1 MLEIYT
7 MPQGEESWFQAKLGI
22 ISAGSFSKVL
32 AKGQG
37 TTRKKYM
44 LKLAAEILTGT
55 RRDTF
60 QNADLLRGIEQEP
73 QARREYEFI
82 KGVSVDQIGFAR
94 KGRIGASPDGL
105 VQGQGGI
112 EIKSVI
118 PETQIETILADK
130 VPSVHRA
137 QIQGNIMILDL
148 EYMDFIS
155 YSPLLKNKNYM
166 FIKRVY
172 PDPAYIENLQKE
184 LLVFIRELDDLVE
197 RMS

>member
-22 ISAGSFSKVL
+22 ISAGSFLKVL
-32 AKGQG
+32 AEGQG

>member
-1 MLEIYT
+1 

-82 KGVSVDQIGFAR
+82 KGVSVDQIGFA
-94 KGRIGASPDGL
+94 KQGRVGCSPDGL
-105 VQGQGGI
+105 VKSPGGV
-112 EIKSVI
+112 EIKSVL
-118 PETQIETILADK
+118 PETQIETVTANKISSIHK
-130 VPSVHRA
+130 P
-137 QIQGNIMILDL
+137 QMQGCMMVLDC
-148 EYMDFIS
+148 EWWDFCS
-155 YSPLLKNKNYM
+155 YSPLIRNKNYI
-166 FIKRVY
+166 FIKRMY
-172 PDPAYIENLQKE
+172 RDDTYIENLQKE
-184 LLVFIRELDDLVE
+184 LLVFIRELDLLVKSME
-197 RMS
+197 